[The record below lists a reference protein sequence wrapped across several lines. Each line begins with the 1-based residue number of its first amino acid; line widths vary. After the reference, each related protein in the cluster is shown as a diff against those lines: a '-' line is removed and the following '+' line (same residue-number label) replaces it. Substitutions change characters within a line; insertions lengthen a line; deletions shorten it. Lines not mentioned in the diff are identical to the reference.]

1 LLAVTY
7 GGKPH
12 EWLAIDDVLTAFDWA
27 VMTKAK
33 AGGS

>member
-1 LLAVTY
+1 VTY
-7 GGKPH
+7 GKAPH
-12 EWLAIDDVLTAFDWA
+12 EWLEIDDVLTAFDYA